1 MRVRDSC
8 RLVTALAKAAVAGPA
23 VVAGGE
29 PGAGQLA
36 FSPHHR
42 GQVSSRAGVE
52 QARQFAGG
60 GGVVQ
65 VVGGAGGQ
73 GQRGQSAL
81 IPKVLVW
88 DRWRA
93 TNAPYLVT
101 LVRAGATLIDGKLAG
116 RPAEGAEPEAA

>member
-1 MRVRDSC
+1 MQAGDRVGEGC
-8 RLVTALAKAAVAGPA
+8 RRRAGRCRWRR
-23 VVAGGE
+23 AGH
-29 PGAGQLA
+29 GQLA

-73 GQRGQSAL
+73 AQRGQSAL
-81 IPKVLVW
+81 ITKVLVW